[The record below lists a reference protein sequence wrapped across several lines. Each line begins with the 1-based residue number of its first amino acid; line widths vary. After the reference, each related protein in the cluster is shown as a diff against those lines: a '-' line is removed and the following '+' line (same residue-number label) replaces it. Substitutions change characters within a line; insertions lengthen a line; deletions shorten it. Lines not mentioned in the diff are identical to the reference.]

1 MSPHSKRFVLALDQ
15 GTTSS
20 RAILFDR
27 SGAPVVMAQQE
38 FEQIFPAPGQVEH
51 DPEAIWNSQ
60 LQVARE
66 VLRTSG
72 ISPGEVAAIG
82 IANQRETT
90 IVWDRATGKPLAN
103 AIVWQSRV
111 TAPVCEELRRGGYDD
126 LIRRKTGLVIDPYF
140 SGTKLKHLLDTVP
153 GLRKLAEAGDAL
165 FGTVDSFLLW
175 RLTGG
180 KRHATDVT
188 NASRTVLF
196 NIHSCEWDDQL
207 LRLLD
212 IPRAMLPEVVASSQI
227 YAETEPSLLGA
238 AIPIAGIAGD
248 QQAALFGQ
256 LCFQP
261 GMAKATYGTGCF
273 VLLNTGNHVPRQ
285 QGGLLTTI
293 AWKVGDE
300 LTYCVEGSVFIAGAV
315 VQWMRDGLKAIAQSA
330 DIEALSNSVK
340 DSNGVYFVPAF
351 VGLGAPYWDPDARGM
366 IIGLTRE
373 STVAHVAR
381 AAIEAIAL
389 QTRDVLEAM
398 QREAGID
405 LAELRVDGGASR
417 NNSLMQ
423 FQADIMDV
431 RVRRP
436 RVTET
441 TALGAAYL
449 AGLASG
455 FWQSREEL
463 AEQWSLD
470 REFVPKMEQ
479 GERDACYRRWINAVE
494 RAKGWAKAEM

>member
-1 MSPHSKRFVLALDQ
+1 MSTQDKKFVLALDQ

-27 SGAPVVMAQQE
+27 AGIPIATAQEE
-38 FEQIFPAPGQVEH
+38 FAQIYPAPGQVEH

-60 LQVARE
+60 LKVARE
-66 VLRTSG
+66 VLRDSGTSPNE
-72 ISPGEVAAIG
+72 IAAIG

-90 IVWDRATGKPLAN
+90 IVWDRRSGKPLAN

-111 TAPVCEELRRGGYDD
+111 TSPICEELRRSGCEE

-153 GLRKLAEAGDAL
+153 GLRGKAEAGEAL

-175 RLTGG
+175 RMTGG
-180 KRHATDVT
+180 KRHSTDVS
-188 NASRTVLF
+188 NASRTMLF
-196 NIHSCEWDDQL
+196 NIHSCEWDDEL
-207 LRLLD
+207 LRLLEV
-212 IPRAMLPEVVASSQI
+212 PRAMLPEVVASSEVCG
-227 YAETEPSLLGA
+227 ETEPSLFGTV
-238 AIPIAGIAGD
+238 IPIAGIAGD

-256 LCFQP
+256 QCFEP
-261 GMAKATYGTGCF
+261 GTAKATYGTGCF
-273 VLLNTGNHVPRQ
+273 VLLNTGSRAPQ
-285 QGGLLTTI
+285 QRGGLLTTVG
-293 AWKVGDE
+293 WKIGNE
-300 LTYCVEGSVFIAGAV
+300 LTYCVEGAVFIAGAV
-315 VQWMRDGLKAIAQSA
+315 VQWMRDGLKAISQSA

-373 STVAHVAR
+373 TTVAHVAR

-398 QREAGID
+398 QRDAGIG

-436 RVTET
+436 KVTET

-449 AGLASG
+449 AGLATG
-455 FWQSREEL
+455 FWKSREEL
-463 AEQWSLD
+463 AAQWSLD
-470 REFVPKMEQ
+470 REFVPDMPAR
-479 GERDACYRRWINAVE
+479 ERDARYLRWVNAVE
-494 RAKGWAKAEM
+494 RARGWARAEK

>member
-1 MSPHSKRFVLALDQ
+1 MSAQKKIFVLALDQ

-20 RAILFDR
+20 RAILFNR
-27 SGAPVVMAQQE
+27 AGIPVATEQEEFAQ
-38 FEQIFPAPGQVEH
+38 IYPAPGEVEH
-51 DPEAIWNSQ
+51 DPEEVWNSQ
-60 LQVARE
+60 LKVARE
-66 VLRTSG
+66 VLRKSG
-72 ISPGEVAAIG
+72 VSAEEIAALG

-90 IVWDRATGKPLAN
+90 LVWDRRSGKPLAN

-111 TAPVCEELRRGGYDD
+111 TSPICEELRRRGCEE
-126 LIRRKTGLVIDPYF
+126 LIRGKTGLVIDPYF
-140 SGTKLKHLLDTVP
+140 SGTKLKHLLDTIP
-153 GLRKLAEAGDAL
+153 GLRRRTEAGEAL

-180 KRHATDVT
+180 KRHVTDVS
-188 NASRTVLF
+188 NASRTMLF
-196 NIHSCEWDDQL
+196 NIHSCAWDEEL
-207 LRLLD
+207 LALLD
-212 IPRAMLPEVVASSQI
+212 IPRAMLPEVVASSEV

-238 AIPIAGIAGD
+238 AVPIAGIAGD

-256 LCFQP
+256 LCFEP

-273 VLLNTGNHVPRQ
+273 VLLNTGSRAPQQ

-293 AWKVGDE
+293 GWKIGNE

-315 VQWMRDGLKAIAQSA
+315 VQWMRDGLKAISHSA

-373 STVAHVAR
+373 TTVAHVAR

-389 QTRDVLEAM
+389 QSRDVLEAM
-398 QREAGID
+398 QRDAGIG

-423 FQADIMDV
+423 FQADIMNA

-436 RVTET
+436 KVTET

-449 AGLASG
+449 AGLATG
-455 FWQSREEL
+455 FWKSRNEL
-463 AEQWSLD
+463 TPQWSLD
-470 REFVPKMEQ
+470 REFVPDMPAH
-479 GERDACYRRWINAVE
+479 ERDARYLRWVNAVE
-494 RAKGWAKAEM
+494 RARGWARAGL